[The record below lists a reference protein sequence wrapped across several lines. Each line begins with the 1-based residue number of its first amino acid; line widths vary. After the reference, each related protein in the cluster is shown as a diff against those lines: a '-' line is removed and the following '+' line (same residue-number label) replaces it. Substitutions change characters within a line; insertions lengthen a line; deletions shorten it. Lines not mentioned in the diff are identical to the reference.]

1 MKAMES
7 IDLYKLLDGCMTGG
21 VSRYSWDAIHLRRR
35 AEYSSNTFVIGSYS
49 YCDVMSLWIRS
60 SGTDRNRCSNCFQ

>member
-49 YCDVMSLWIRS
+49 YCDVMS
-60 SGTDRNRCSNCFQ
+60 